1 MTPFRF
7 GPPQRQLYGIYHAA
21 EPGRNLRMGVLLCNP
36 FGQEAVRTHRMF
48 RVLADRL
55 SRAGMH
61 VLRFDYHGT
70 GDSSGDDTDGDLEAW
85 RDDVL
90 LAHHELHRRSMG
102 AGITWVGARLGAT
115 IAAQAARHSPGLAE
129 HLVLWEP
136 IADGMAYLAAM
147 VKHHRHA
154 LALSFG
160 VVPPVHRQV
169 PSHEAM
175 GFEMSDKLLAQLHQL
190 TPASLAGMHARRATL
205 IALPHDR
212 SAAAFADA
220 FRAQGSPFE
229 SVAFHHSFDWA
240 SEEALN
246 TALVPHEALS
256 LLDEHITR
264 AAQP

>member
-7 GPPQRQLYGIYHAA
+7 GPPQRQLYGIHHPAL
-21 EPGRNLRMGVLLCNP
+21 PGRAQRAGVLLCNP

-55 SRAGMH
+55 ARAGVH

-70 GDSSGDDTDGDLEAW
+70 GDSSGDDTDGHLEAW

-90 LAHHELHRRSMG
+90 LAHQELQRRAMG
-102 AGITWVGARLGAT
+102 ASITWVGARLGAT
-115 IAAQAARHSPGLAE
+115 VAALAARQSPDLAE

-136 IADGMAYLAAM
+136 LADGPAYLADM
-147 VKHHRHA
+147 VTNHRHA

-160 VVPPVHRQV
+160 VVPRVHQAD

-175 GFEMSDKLLAQLHQL
+175 GFAMSDTLLAQFRQL
-190 TPASLAGMHARRATL
+190 TPASLAGLRARRVTL
-205 IALPHDR
+205 IAPPHDGGA
-212 SAAAFADA
+212 SAYAHAFG
-220 FRAQGSPFE
+220 AQGTPVE
-229 SVAFHHSFDWA
+229 QVAFDHGFDWA

-246 TALVPHEALS
+246 TALVPHEAVT
-256 LLDEHITR
+256 LLAER
-264 AAQP
+264 VAPAAQP